1 MIKSTPQLNNTTH
14 LKGKLNNKENSQHSK
29 NLPLMCKAAIKTV
42 NQLYNPIDAIN
53 RFINLA
59 LHSLEEGSQNRQF
72 LIDSKRGIRKTS
84 LLLRRLTN
92 YTKRIEREVSKIKES
107 ESE

>member
-1 MIKSTPQLNNTTH
+1 MIESTPQLNNKTH
-14 LKGKLNNKENSQHSK
+14 LKGKSNNKESSKGSK

-92 YTKRIEREVSKIKES
+92 YTKSIEREVNKIKES